1 MISFSSLVGQIYDA
15 SISPSDWPAALQT
28 IAEYTDSERVTLILE
43 DAVLPVRSAYFL
55 SVSDPSWDQKYIQKY
70 MMLNPMRLSTVGL
83 ARSGDIILTSDF
95 MDHSEYRQSRFY
107 REFLSERQIIDI
119 AVAVLE
125 KTATTITV
133 LSIAR
138 NFSQGIANEEIRQK
152 LDLIAPHVRRAAA
165 IGRILEQRKL
175 EAATL
180 SDTLDQLLSSVFLVG
195 SDGAVLH
202 ANEAARKLVSEGV
215 IVSQVGGRLLLRDPH
230 SRAALS
236 EALSWAQ
243 RGDADL
249 AARGLSLPLTTG
261 DKAWIGTLMPLAR
274 GARREAGAVY
284 RAAAALCLTEVKYQ
298 RPSAVPELTRLYGL
312 TPREMTILL
321 AVVESGGIPEI
332 SALLGISETTV
343 RGHVKSI
350 FSKTGTNRQADL
362 VKLVTSAS
370 TPFG

>member
-236 EALSWAQ
+236 EALS
-243 RGDADL
+243 
-249 AARGLSLPLTTG
+249 
-261 DKAWIGTLMPLAR
+261 
-274 GARREAGAVY
+274 
-284 RAAAALCLTEVKYQ
+284 
-298 RPSAVPELTRLYGL
+298 
-312 TPREMTILL
+312 
-321 AVVESGGIPEI
+321 
-332 SALLGISETTV
+332 
-343 RGHVKSI
+343 
-350 FSKTGTNRQADL
+350 
-362 VKLVTSAS
+362 
-370 TPFG
+370 